1 MKGFGFKSAL
11 CLVALPAQ
19 LTVAFKQCPYLG
31 ADFPAPTT
39 LGNSTVF
46 QKAIANLTTALNSGI
61 QAGQFNSNTTSFA
74 INIFSTTSNTSLYQ
88 YHHTAPPALLTNGTK
103 SVNAD
108 SIFRIGSVSKLFSVY
123 LFLIEAG
130 DVHFHEPIT
139 KFVPELAAVAKTQN
153 TTIATENAADVF
165 DWEDITIGN
174 IASQLGGLP
183 RDCKF
188 ICSLRSRMTA
198 NNNRHW

>member
-1 MKGFGFKSAL
+1 MKGFGLKHAL
-11 CLVALPAQ
+11 CLVALPVQ
-19 LTVAFKQCPYLG
+19 LTLAFKQCPYLG
-31 ADFPAPTT
+31 PDFPAPKT
-39 LGNSTVF
+39 LANSTIF
-46 QKAIANLTTALNSGI
+46 QAAIANLTTALDSGI
-61 QAGQFNSNTTSFA
+61 QTGQFNSNTTSFA
-74 INIFSTTSNTSLYQ
+74 INIFSTSSNTSLFQ
-88 YHHTAPPALLTNGTK
+88 YHHTAPPALLTNGTQ

-139 KFVPELAAVAKTQN
+139 KFIPELEEVMKVQN
-153 TTIATENAADVF
+153 AQENAADVF
-165 DWEDITIGN
+165 DWEEVTVGN

-188 ICSLRSRMTA
+188 HLRSLMM
-198 NNNRHW
+198 NES